1 MDMKITVGGDFAN
14 SHTVERSVSVVQAK
28 SAAPIFVFEFVL

>member
-1 MDMKITVGGDFAN
+1 MKITVGGDFAN
-14 SHTVERSVSVVQAK
+14 SHTVERLVSVVQAK